1 MVAIGTMVGGKLLV
15 IDAQRTAPL
24 MEQAGDGD
32 ADGHADGHPE
42 EASQKLTANPAE
54 ITG

>member
-1 MVAIGTMVGGKLLV
+1 MVAIGTVVGGKLLV
-15 IDAQRTAPL
+15 IDAQRIAHL

-42 EASQKLTANPAE
+42 EASQKKKHLRS
-54 ITG
+54 